1 MVPNFSLLEHHPEY
15 LVAQRQAIE
24 NCIETI
30 SRIRALASPDP
41 CQQHVRFAT
50 LRNQL
55 YRIALQCDL
64 QLGDT
69 GPILPPGLSSSGGI
83 AWRLSADCFSVV
95 ISAIPADGYS
105 LPPGTTPPED
115 YPVSVAAVHFEFNQ
129 DKPIECSVLVEDLK
143 KRNYNSLLKHVKN
156 LILLYDLPGEIA
168 QRCRAYLCLQALE
181 QDLLML
187 STAVGN
193 RKSNAVTPQSLEIPG
208 LSWKNPTSPSEVS
221 CLAQSING
229 SAVGQV
235 IQRTGGVFTVLTY
248 FVSAVQR
255 AIAMSHAPKPPA
267 RSDPEAGMLGG
278 FCASVGLR
286 ATANANQHSL
296 PLVSLVNIIKDADG
310 YNIAQFTNADNITRV
325 NIAAEFF
332 LRLHP
337 PLLFDV
343 ESISAIEAITKI
355 PMDSLKQNEPLP
367 LHHLLLRQHNQEGLS
382 SIDVHMT
389 LPNKVQHAYHIVSNN
404 LRGYVVNE
412 IAFTCPS
419 QLPPLVQLLR
429 RKAAWLSFVES
440 FLLHPRK
447 PAVKDEDLTYRFCVN
462 LPSQTGVLINFQHPL
477 CSRRQV
483 KGNVMIHSV
492 TFIIHNLRAF
502 STELPNLVSIRMGDL
517 GVSEA
522 HVLGAVLPDGFL
534 SDPNQDQIKE
544 NGSDDKYDPTGILT
558 RSHSLPV
565 ALTWLLLQLGCPVVR
580 MLTSTFPSK
589 SATSNGNCKTT
600 KPTGQRRPAVCLA
613 RARNALHL
621 SDDASADGLLAG
633 ADRLSEKSL
642 QDAERLFLGDGSE
655 GGSGILYDPTA
666 GTTPSWP
673 VLQPSQPLPMMP
685 SQQFPSRPLLPPGVM
700 ATTPPVGVTS
710 DQLSVPTPKGL
721 EDAFPSPALSSNNQ
735 SFRSIPVIP
744 GVMTTSS
751 TSLFGQPMKPPISY
765 SAASTPSSVGFKPQT
780 PASCGGSMLVS
791 LLDEDN
797 PPQSLPPPPHVG
809 SSALPPNRILSSPVT
824 ATTPIPSS
832 PITAQVP
839 NSNHSTPLTLLP
851 AYPKSSGSSD
861 VLSHLLTST
870 SNIGVSSTNT
880 TPVGVNSSA
889 NSSTQSLPPVLK
901 STTNSET
908 GVSKKGRKRRVDP
921 SMGGFISTL
930 PTRAAIMDAIKQ
942 PAKPT
947 PSKPTALAKE
957 SVYDF
962 EDCPPSTNIALPP
975 PFPPPKPF
983 AFSDVSAPERTAERK
998 SGLKFVIKT
1007 NRSGTGGGLTAAAG
1021 AATTPTENSAVVTKP
1036 RTKAVEG
1043 KPFALFKQM
1052 QQQQQPS
1059 TSSQHPKKER
1069 KRRVS
1074 SKNKE
1079 VQPSLVLSIS
1089 SPKVFPSAP
1098 IVTPTPSPK
1107 KHGFVKGKPG
1117 RKKTL
1122 STSSEP
1128 KRNRLISSDEPSVES
1143 GAVAPSS
1150 GVSGVG
1156 SSGGGNSTNRLIKG
1170 YKIPKVRK
1178 LPSPPPNN
1186 SPPVTSQSTNQEEA
1200 VTGRTEVTA
1209 TTTTM
1214 STALP
1219 PPPPPAQAASS
1230 AMSTITTKSQQRS
1243 LLFIVEN
1250 LKRAVVESSTAP
1262 QMHQQQ
1268 TSSAAVVELARS
1280 STEASG
1286 DATNVAEDTVSAD
1299 SNDNLFEKFS
1309 SASTPTKG
1317 GTPSIAPLPAK
1328 RFKVTPTPGAGV
1340 YDLNDVN
1347 LNCRPPEE
1355 DVVAVAG
1362 VGALASGTSEVEGD
1376 REESGD
1382 MGATLFGQDG
1392 QSDSQTPPASLE
1404 EESAAGGGLIK
1415 APTDTPDSPTE
1426 SISAK
1431 AFVAS
1436 SKIIPVSQEAPPSGH
1451 TPSLP
1456 TGTVSNSAAA
1466 VASSSSS
1473 FFNKSISSGR
1483 PTSGT
1488 LRGGMARG
1496 AAGPRFNYLRGGW
1509 SGRPYGS
1516 PMIPRGGGGGGG
1528 AGRIP
1533 LPPWGGGPSG
1543 PPQPPPGP
1551 GGGVG
1556 GSGGWGLPRGGGPL
1570 YRIGG
1575 GGSGV
1580 GVGRGGGVSAGGSG
1594 GGGPFCGGGN
1604 RQAPPKT

>member
-1 MVPNFSLLEHHPEY
+1 MMSFPSHSHHSEY
-15 LVAQRQAIE
+15 IVAQRQAIE

-30 SRIRALASPDP
+30 SRIRALSSPDP

-83 AWRLSADCFSVV
+83 AWRISADCFSVV

-129 DKPIECSVLVEDLK
+129 DKPI
-143 KRNYNSLLKHVKN
+143 
-156 LILLYDLPGEIA
+156 
-168 QRCRAYLCLQALE
+168 ALE

-187 STAVGN
+187 TTAVSN
-193 RKSNAVTPQSLEIPG
+193 RISNAVTPLSLEPPS
-208 LSWKNPTSPSEVS
+208 LSWKIANSPGDVN
-221 CLAQSING
+221 CLAQSINA

-235 IQRTGGVFTVLTY
+235 VQRTGGAFTVLTY
-248 FVSAVQR
+248 FVSAVQK
-255 AIAMSHAPKPPA
+255 AIAMSHASKHSN
-267 RSDPEAGMLGG
+267 RTEPEAGMLGG

-296 PLVSLVNIIKDADG
+296 PLVSLVNIIKNADG
-310 YNIAQFTNADNITRV
+310 YNVAQFTNADGITRV
-325 NIAAEFF
+325 SIAAEFF

-343 ESISAIEAITKI
+343 ESILEIEAITKI
-355 PMDSLKQNEPLP
+355 SMDHLKKSEPLP
-367 LHHLLLRQHNQEGLS
+367 LHYLLLRRHNQEGLS

-389 LPNKVQHAYHIVSNN
+389 LPNKVQHAYHVVSNN

-419 QLPPLVQLLR
+419 QLPPLIQLLR

-462 LPSQTGVLINFQHPL
+462 LPSQNGVLISFQHPL

-483 KGNVMIHSV
+483 K
-492 TFIIHNLRAF
+492 
-502 STELPNLVSIRMGDL
+502 VSIHMGDL

-522 HVLGAVLPDGFL
+522 RVLGAVLPEGFL
-534 SDPNQDQIKE
+534 FDPEQNKVKE
-544 NGSDDKYDPTGILT
+544 NGNNDKYDPTGILA

-565 ALTWLLLQLGCPVVR
+565 ALTWLLLQLGCPAVK
-580 MLTSTFPSK
+580 MLTSTFPDK
-589 SATSNGNCKTT
+589 SVTSNGTCKTT
-600 KPTGQRRPAVCLA
+600 KLVGQRRSAVYLA

-633 ADRLSEKSL
+633 ADKLSEKSL
-642 QDAERLFLGDGSE
+642 QDAERLFLGDGVE
-655 GGSGILYDPTA
+655 GGTGILYDPTA

-673 VLQPSQPLPMMP
+673 VLQPSQPLPPLP
-685 SQQFPSRPLLPPGVM
+685 SQQFPPRPLLPPGVM
-700 ATTPPVGVTS
+700 ATTPPAGLTS

-721 EDAFPSPALSSNNQ
+721 DDTFPSPALSSNNQ

-744 GVMTTSS
+744 GVMTTSA

-765 SAASTPSSVGFKPQT
+765 SAASTPSSIGFKPQT

-809 SSALPPNRILSSPVT
+809 TSALPPNRILSSPVT
-824 ATTPIPSS
+824 AATPLPSS

-839 NSNHSTPLTLLP
+839 NSNHSTPLTLIP

-870 SNIGVSSTNT
+870 GNIGVGGSNST
-880 TPVGVNSSA
+880 PIGVNSSA
-889 NSSTQSLPPVLK
+889 NSSTQSIPPTIK
-901 STTNSET
+901 STTNSEA

-930 PTRAAIMDAIKQ
+930 PTRAAIMDAMKQ
-942 PAKPT
+942 PTKPT
-947 PSKPTALAKE
+947 PSKPALLAKE

-962 EDCPPSTNIALPP
+962 EDCPPSTNIAPPPPP
-975 PFPPPKPF
+975 PFPPSKPF

-1007 NRSGTGGGLTAAAG
+1007 NRGGSGGGLTAASATST
-1021 AATTPTENSAVVTKP
+1021 TTPAENAAVVTKP

-1043 KPFALFKQM
+1043 KPFALFKQL

-1074 SKNKE
+1074 SKSKE

-1098 IVTPTPSPK
+1098 MVTPAPSPK
-1107 KHGFVKGKPG
+1107 KHGIVKGKPG

-1128 KRNRLISSDEPSVES
+1128 KRNRFISSDEPPVES
-1143 GAVAPSS
+1143 GVVAPNI

-1186 SPPVTSQSTNQEEA
+1186 SPPAASRSINQEEA
-1200 VTGRTEVTA
+1200 TAARAEVTPTA
-1209 TTTTM
+1209 TAM
-1214 STALP
+1214 STSLP
-1219 PPPPPAQAASS
+1219 PPS
-1230 AMSTITTKSQQRS
+1230 APSTISTTTTKSQQRS

-1250 LKRAVVESSTAP
+1250 LKRAVVESSAAP
-1262 QMHQQQ
+1262 QLHQQQ
-1268 TSSAAVVELARS
+1268 TSSTTVVELAHGS
-1280 STEASG
+1280 AEGSG
-1286 DATNVAEDTVSAD
+1286 DAANIAEDALPAD
-1299 SNDNLFEKFS
+1299 ANDNLFEKFS
-1309 SASTPTKG
+1309 SAPTPTKG
-1317 GTPSIAPLPAK
+1317 GASSVAPLPSK
-1328 RFKVTPTPGAGV
+1328 RLKVTPTLGAGV

-1347 LNCRPPEE
+1347 LDCRPPEDE
-1355 DVVAVAG
+1355 VVAVAG
-1362 VGALASGTSEVEGD
+1362 VTATAPGVNEAEAE
-1376 REESGD
+1376 REESVD
-1382 MGATLFGQDG
+1382 VGATLFGQDG
-1392 QSDSQTPPASLE
+1392 QSDSQTPPASLDE
-1404 EESAAGGGLIK
+1404 EAAAAGGLIK

-1426 SISAK
+1426 SMSTK
-1431 AFVAS
+1431 AFIAS
-1436 SKIIPVSQEAPPSGH
+1436 SKIIPVSQEPPSGH
-1451 TPSLP
+1451 TPTVP
-1456 TGTVSNSAAA
+1456 TGAVANSAVA
-1466 VASSSSS
+1466 VAVAPSSSP
-1473 FFNKSISSGR
+1473 FFNKPLSSGR

-1496 AAGPRFNYLRGGW
+1496 AAGPRFNYLRSGW
-1509 SGRPYGS
+1509 SSRPYGS
-1516 PMIPRGGGGGGG
+1516 PMIPRGAGGGGG
-1528 AGRIP
+1528 AGRLP
-1533 LPPWGGGPSG
+1533 LPPWGGGPGG

-1556 GSGGWGLPRGGGPL
+1556 GSGGWGLPRGGAPL

-1580 GVGRGGGVSAGGSG
+1580 GVGRGGGVSAGSSG

>member
-1 MVPNFSLLEHHPEY
+1 MMSYPSHSHHSEY
-15 LVAQRQAIE
+15 LVAQRLAIE

-30 SRIRALASPDP
+30 SRIRALASPEP

-115 YPVSVAAVHFEFNQ
+115 YP
-129 DKPIECSVLVEDLK
+129 ECTVLVEDLK

-156 LILLYDLPGEIA
+156 LIALYDLPGEIA

-187 STAVGN
+187 TTAVSN
-193 RKSNAVTPQSLEIPG
+193 RIPNAAAPLNLELPSLPCK
-208 LSWKNPTSPSEVS
+208 LTNSPSDVN

-235 IQRTGGVFTVLTY
+235 VQRTGGAFTVLTY
-248 FVSAVQR
+248 FVSAAQK
-255 AIAMSHAPKPPA
+255 AIAVSHTSKHSAQV
-267 RSDPEAGMLGG
+267 DPEAGMLGG

-286 ATANANQHSL
+286 ATANASQHSL

-310 YNIAQFTNADNITRV
+310 YNVAQFTNADNITRV
-325 NIAAEFF
+325 KIAAEFF

-343 ESISAIEAITKI
+343 ESISEIEAITQI
-355 PMDSLKQNEPLP
+355 PMDYLKQSEPLP
-367 LHHLLLRQHNQEGLS
+367 LHYLLLRQHNQEGLS
-382 SIDVHMT
+382 FIDVHMT
-389 LPNKVQHAYHIVSNN
+389 LPNKVQHAYHVVSNN
-404 LRGYVVNE
+404 LRGYVINE

-419 QLPPLVQLLR
+419 QLPPLIQLLR

-462 LPSQTGVLINFQHPL
+462 IPSQTSILINFQHPL
-477 CSRRQV
+477 CNRRQV
-483 KGNVMIHSV
+483 K
-492 TFIIHNLRAF
+492 
-502 STELPNLVSIRMGDL
+502 VSIHMGDL

-522 HVLGAVLPDGFL
+522 RVLGAVLPEEFRLD
-534 SDPNQDQIKE
+534 SEQNKAKE
-544 NGSDDKYDPTGILT
+544 NGNEDKYNPTGILT

-565 ALTWLLLQLGCPVVR
+565 ALTWLLLQLGCPVVK
-580 MLTSTFPSK
+580 MLTSTFPNK
-589 SATSNGNCKTT
+589 SVTSSGTCKTI
-600 KPTGQRRPAVCLA
+600 KPVGQRRPAVYLA

-633 ADRLSEKSL
+633 ADKLSEKSL
-642 QDAERLFLGDGSE
+642 QDAERLFLSGGAE
-655 GGSGILYDPTA
+655 GGAGILYDPTA

-673 VLQPSQPLPMMP
+673 VLQPSQSLPPLPSP
-685 SQQFPSRPLLPPGVM
+685 QQFPSRPLLPPGVM
-700 ATTPPVGVTS
+700 ATTPPAGLVS
-710 DQLSVPTPKGL
+710 DQHSVPAPKGL
-721 EDAFPSPALSSNNQ
+721 DDTFSSPALPSNNQ
-735 SFRSIPVIP
+735 TFRSMPIIP
-744 GVMTTSS
+744 GVMTTSA
-751 TSLFGQPMKPPISY
+751 TTLFGQPMKLPISY
-765 SAASTPSSVGFKPQT
+765 PAASTPSSLGFKPQT
-780 PASCGGSMLVS
+780 PASCSGSMLVS

-797 PPQSLPPPPHVG
+797 PPQSLPQLSHVG
-809 SSALPPNRILSSPVT
+809 PSVLPPNRILSSPVT
-824 ATTPIPSS
+824 AATPLPPS

-839 NSNHSTPLTLLP
+839 NSNHSTSLTLMST
-851 AYPKSSGSSD
+851 YPKSSGSSD

-870 SNIGVSSTNT
+870 GNVGVGGSSSTSISL
-880 TPVGVNSSA
+880 NSSA
-889 NSSTQSLPPVLK
+889 NSSTQSLPPALK
-901 STTNSET
+901 SATNSET

-921 SMGGFISTL
+921 AMGSFISTL
-930 PTRAAIMDAIKQ
+930 PTRAAIIDAMKQ
-942 PAKPT
+942 PTKPT
-947 PSKPTALAKE
+947 PSKPAVLAKE

-962 EDCPPSTNIALPP
+962 EDCPSSTNIAPPPLPP
-975 PFPPPKPF
+975 PPPSKPF
-983 AFSDVSAPERTAERK
+983 AFTDVSAPERTAERK

-1007 NRSGTGGGLTAAAG
+1007 NRGGSGGGLTAASSAS
-1021 AATTPTENSAVVTKP
+1021 ATTPMENAAVVTKP

-1074 SKNKE
+1074 SKGKE

-1098 IVTPTPSPK
+1098 MATPTPSPK
-1107 KHGFVKGKPG
+1107 KHGLVKGKPG
-1117 RKKTL
+1117 RKKTF
-1122 STSSEP
+1122 SASSEP
-1128 KRNRLISSDEPSVES
+1128 KRNRLISSDEPPIES
-1143 GAVAPSS
+1143 GALAPSS
-1150 GVSGVG
+1150 GVSGVVS
-1156 SSGGGNSTNRLIKG
+1156 SSGGNGTNRLIKG

-1178 LPSPPPNN
+1178 LPSPPSNN
-1186 SPPVTSQSTNQEEA
+1186 APSVSSQSTNQEEA
-1200 VTGRTEVTA
+1200 VMRAEITSTA
-1209 TTTTM
+1209 TAV
-1214 STALP
+1214 STSLP
-1219 PPPPPAQAASS
+1219 PPPPPAPATS
-1230 AMSTITTKSQQRS
+1230 STISTTTKSQQRS

-1262 QMHQQQ
+1262 QSHQQQ
-1268 TSSAAVVELARS
+1268 TSSATVVELARG
-1280 STEASG
+1280 STEGPG
-1286 DATNVAEDTVSAD
+1286 DAANIAEDTLPAD

-1309 SASTPTKG
+1309 SAPTPTKG
-1317 GTPSIAPLPAK
+1317 GTSSLAPLPAK
-1328 RFKVTPTPGAGV
+1328 RFKVTPTLGPGV
-1340 YDLNDVN
+1340 CDLNDVK
-1347 LNCRPPEE
+1347 LNSRPPEDE
-1355 DVVAVAG
+1355 VVTVTGAG
-1362 VGALASGTSEVEGD
+1362 ATVSAMRGVEAE

-1382 MGATLFGQDG
+1382 VSAALFGQDG
-1392 QSDSQTPPASLE
+1392 QSDSQTPPASLNE
-1404 EESAAGGGLIK
+1404 EATAAGGLIK

-1426 SISAK
+1426 SMSSK
-1431 AFVAS
+1431 AFIAS
-1436 SKIIPVSQEAPPSGH
+1436 SKIIPVSQEPPPSGH
-1451 TPSLP
+1451 TPALP
-1456 TGTVSNSAAA
+1456 TGTVANSATA
-1466 VASSSSS
+1466 VASSSSP
-1473 FFNKSISSGR
+1473 FFNKPPSSSRLISS
-1483 PTSGT
+1483 T
-1488 LRGGMARG
+1488 LRGGMVRG
-1496 AAGPRFNYLRGGW
+1496 VVGPRFNYLRGSW
-1509 SGRPYGS
+1509 SSRPYGS
-1516 PMIPRGGGGGGG
+1516 PMIPRGAVGGGG
-1528 AGRIP
+1528 AGRLP
-1533 LPPWGGGPSG
+1533 LPPWGGGPGG

-1551 GGGVG
+1551 GSGVG
-1556 GSGGWGLPRGGGPL
+1556 VSGGWGPPRGGAPL

-1580 GVGRGGGVSAGGSG
+1580 GVGRGGGVSAGSSG

>member
-1 MVPNFSLLEHHPEY
+1 HHSEY
-15 LVAQRQAIE
+15 IVAQRQAIE

-30 SRIRALASPDP
+30 SRIRALSSPDP

-83 AWRLSADCFSVV
+83 AWRISADCFSVV

-129 DKPIECSVLVEDLK
+129 DKPIECNVLVEDLK

-156 LILLYDLPGEIA
+156 LIALYDLPGEIA

-187 STAVGN
+187 TTAVSN
-193 RKSNAVTPQSLEIPG
+193 RISNAATPLSLEPPNPP
-208 LSWKNPTSPSEVS
+208 WKTANPPSDVN

-235 IQRTGGVFTVLTY
+235 VQRTGGAFTVLTY
-248 FVSAVQR
+248 FVSAAQK
-255 AIAMSHAPKPPA
+255 AIAMSHASKHSNRA
-267 RSDPEAGMLGG
+267 EPEAGMLGG

-296 PLVSLVNIIKDADG
+296 PLVSLVNVIKDADG
-310 YNIAQFTNADNITRV
+310 YNVAQFTNADGITRV

-332 LRLHP
+332 LKLHP

-343 ESISAIEAITKI
+343 ESISEIEAITI
-355 PMDSLKQNEPLP
+355 
-367 LHHLLLRQHNQEGLS
+367 
-382 SIDVHMT
+382 SIH
-389 LPNKVQHAYHIVSNN
+389 
-404 LRGYVVNE
+404 
-412 IAFTCPS
+412 
-419 QLPPLVQLLR
+419 
-429 RKAAWLSFVES
+429 
-440 FLLHPRK
+440 
-447 PAVKDEDLTYRFCVN
+447 
-462 LPSQTGVLINFQHPL
+462 
-477 CSRRQV
+477 
-483 KGNVMIHSV
+483 
-492 TFIIHNLRAF
+492 
-502 STELPNLVSIRMGDL
+502 MGDL

-522 HVLGAVLPDGFL
+522 RVVGAVLPEGFL
-534 SDPNQDQIKE
+534 FDPEQNKVKE
-544 NGSDDKYDPTGILT
+544 SSNEDKYDPTGILA

-565 ALTWLLLQLGCPVVR
+565 ALTWLLLQLGCPVVK
-580 MLTSTFPSK
+580 MLTFTFPDK
-589 SATSNGNCKTT
+589 SVTSNGACKTI
-600 KPTGQRRPAVCLA
+600 KPVGKQRSAIYLA

-633 ADRLSEKSL
+633 ADKLSEKSL
-642 QDAERLFLGDGSE
+642 QDAERLFLSDGVE
-655 GGSGILYDPTA
+655 GGAGILYDPTA

-673 VLQPSQPLPMMP
+673 ILQTSQSLPPLP

-700 ATTPPVGVTS
+700 ATTPPAGLTS

-721 EDAFPSPALSSNNQ
+721 DDTFPSPALSSNNQ

-744 GVMTTSS
+744 GVMTTSA

-765 SAASTPSSVGFKPQT
+765 SAASTPSSIGFKPQT

-809 SSALPPNRILSSPVT
+809 PSALPPNRILSSPVT
-824 ATTPIPSS
+824 AATPLPSS

-839 NSNHSTPLTLLP
+839 NSNHSTPLTLIP
-851 AYPKSSGSSD
+851 AFPKSSGSSD

-870 SNIGVSSTNT
+870 GNIGVGGSNSI
-880 TPVGVNSSA
+880 PVGANSSA
-889 NSSTQSLPPVLK
+889 NSSTQSLPSALK

-921 SMGGFISTL
+921 PMGGFISTL
-930 PTRAAIMDAIKQ
+930 PTRAAIMDAMKQ
-942 PAKPT
+942 PTKPT
-947 PSKPTALAKE
+947 PSKPAMLAKE

-962 EDCPPSTNIALPP
+962 EDCPPSTNIAPP
-975 PFPPPKPF
+975 PPAPFPPPKPF

-1007 NRSGTGGGLTAAAG
+1007 NRSGSGGGLTAASA
-1021 AATTPTENSAVVTKP
+1021 ATATTPTENAAVVTKP

-1059 TSSQHPKKER
+1059 ASSQHPKKER

-1074 SKNKE
+1074 SKSKE

-1089 SPKVFPSAP
+1089 SPKMFPSAP
-1098 IVTPTPSPK
+1098 IVTSTPSPK
-1107 KHGFVKGKPG
+1107 KHGLVKGKPG

-1128 KRNRLISSDEPSVES
+1128 KRNRLISLDEPPVEP
-1143 GAVAPSS
+1143 GAIVPSS

-1156 SSGGGNSTNRLIKG
+1156 SSSGGNSTNRLIKG

-1178 LPSPPPNN
+1178 LPSPPSNN
-1186 SPPVTSQSTNQEEA
+1186 SPPVASQAINQEDA
-1200 VTGRTEVTA
+1200 ATARAEVTPTVTA
-1209 TTTTM
+1209 M
-1214 STALP
+1214 STPLP
-1219 PPPPPAQAASS
+1219 PPPPPAPAAP
-1230 AMSTITTKSQQRS
+1230 STIPTTTTKSQQRS

-1250 LKRAVVESSTAP
+1250 LKRAVVESSAAP
-1262 QMHQQQ
+1262 HLHQQQ
-1268 TSSAAVVELARS
+1268 TTSTTVVELARG
-1280 STEASG
+1280 STEGSG
-1286 DATNVAEDTVSAD
+1286 DAANIAEDTLPAD

-1309 SASTPTKG
+1309 SAPTPTKG
-1317 GTPSIAPLPAK
+1317 GTLSVAPLPAK
-1328 RFKVTPTPGAGV
+1328 RLRVTPTLGAGV

-1347 LNCRPPEE
+1347 LNCRPPEAV
-1355 DVVAVAG
+1355 VVAVAN
-1362 VGALASGTSEVEGD
+1362 VSATAAGASEVEAE

-1382 MGATLFGQDG
+1382 VGVTLFGQDG
-1392 QSDSQTPPASLE
+1392 QSDSQTPPANLDE
-1404 EESAAGGGLIK
+1404 ETTAAGGLIK

-1426 SISAK
+1426 SMSAK
-1431 AFVAS
+1431 TFIAS
-1436 SKIIPVSQEAPPSGH
+1436 SKIIPVSQEPPPSGH

-1456 TGTVSNSAAA
+1456 TGTVANSAVVA
-1466 VASSSSS
+1466 ASSSSP
-1473 FFNKSISSGR
+1473 FFNKPLSSGR

-1496 AAGPRFNYLRGGW
+1496 AAGPRFTYLRGGW
-1509 SGRPYGS
+1509 SSRPYGS
-1516 PMIPRGGGGGGG
+1516 PMMPRGTGGGGG
-1528 AGRIP
+1528 AGRLP
-1533 LPPWGGGPSG
+1533 LPPWGGGPGG

-1556 GSGGWGLPRGGGPL
+1556 GSGGWGLPRGGAPL

-1580 GVGRGGGVSAGGSG
+1580 GVGRGGGVSAGSS